1 VKKRKVM
8 ILALGMAIALA
19 GCGSSGKNAADEG
32 GSSSL
37 FSKIAESQSAEGDTG
52 ETSEDS
58 DTEAETATTTSGEAD
73 ADAVSEG
80 EADAENSDA
89 SGAENATD
97 SETGDSADMEEALED
112 TDERLDN
119 PTPTSDEA
127 KEHNN
132 ILGDLLQGKSTLSFD
147 YYKKNLFVFEEYLSY
162 QDELINHIDTEKT
175 YTLTELQD
183 TFQKIIDTEEYY
195 YQKGDVEPFEYSFLD
210 LGMDGELEL
219 AIRSVGP
226 YVEAASM
233 LTFIVKVIDNQPQVV
248 YVFPSWSRSYTLIN
262 KYGYISG
269 GGSNGASNHAW
280 DAAYLDGEGKYI
292 FGYYEEEESE
302 LTSFAYSHK
311 HGDIDFNG
319 KSGVICVYKM
329 AISDDYKQFYYTYD
343 VFNRDTYEQIKIP
356 NLYTDSE
363 YKDIMDSFEDV
374 EFLSMDEFENIK
386 DTHLKEVGLTGRM
399 MNGGYL
405 EYKPVSEY
413 DPSNEVFISFI
424 NPADYETIQD
434 ELAGAEKMHEAFV
447 SMDWAMMGQQD
458 MNYQT
463 GEWYN
468 VWDDELNLLWKR
480 IIAEIDPE
488 KKDELVSEQRA
499 WIKRKE
505 AAIKA
510 AGKEAEG
517 GSLQPQLENGTAE
530 RYTRKR
536 AYQLAEI
543 LADLRGENFQIPA
556 AVAEDLADVDVSLDE
571 VFKKFEGQWIT
582 NPENG
587 ACIGVERSSECDYGV
602 EGSTWTVWET
612 RGDTLSDLNVIDF
625 TDTTITFKLPYDSF
639 DAYYQLRFNI
649 AGNVELAYGQSLDS
663 LNEVSV
669 SQ

>member
-1 VKKRKVM
+1 M
-8 ILALGMAIALA
+8 ILALGMAVMLA
-19 GCGSSGKNAADEG
+19 GCGSSGKNNADES
-32 GSSSL
+32 GSSSF
-37 FSKIAESQSAEGDTG
+37 FSKITDSGNAEGN
-52 ETSEDS
+52 S
-58 DTEAETATTTSGEAD
+58 
-73 ADAVSEG
+73 SEG
-80 EADAENSDA
+80 DVTEEADAEVSTEADAETTTTTSEETEADAGSTSDSEA
-89 SGAENATD
+89 GDSGDSEATD
-97 SETGDSADMEEALED
+97 NGGSATGDSEDILE
-112 TDERLDN
+112 TSDERLDN

-127 KEHNN
+127 KKHNN
-132 ILGDLLQGKSTLSFD
+132 ILGDLLKGTGTLSFD

-162 QDELINHIDTEKT
+162 QDEFINHIDTEKT

-183 TFQKIIDTEEYY
+183 TFQKIIDTEDYY
-195 YQKGDVEPFEYSFLD
+195 YQKGDVEPFEYAFLD

-219 AIRSVGP
+219 ALRSVGP
-226 YVEAASM
+226 FVEEASM

-280 DAAYLDGEGKYI
+280 DAAYLDGDAKYH

-311 HGDIDFNG
+311 HGDIDLNG

-329 AISDDYKQFYYTYD
+329 ALSDDYKQFYYTYD
-343 VFNRDTYEQIKIP
+343 VFNKDTYEQLKIP

-374 EFLSMDEFENIK
+374 EFMSMKDLESLKDE
-386 DTHLKEVGLTGRM
+386 HLKEIGLTSRI

-405 EYKPVSEY
+405 EYKPVSNY
-413 DPSNEVFISFI
+413 DPSTEVFISFI

-434 ELAGAEKMHEAFV
+434 ELAGAEIMHEAFV

-463 GEWYN
+463 GEWYKF
-468 VWDDELNLLWKR
+468 WDDELNILWKR
-480 IIAEIDPE
+480 IIEEIDPE

-505 AAIKA
+505 AAITA

-543 LADLRGENFQIPA
+543 LADIRGEKFQIPVS
-556 AVAEDLADVDVSLDE
+556 VAEDLADVDVSLDE

-625 TDTTITFKLPYDSF
+625 TDTTITFKLPYGSF

-663 LNEVSV
+663 MNEVSV
-669 SQ
+669 AQ